1 MERDND
7 KGVRDNAYLTNP
19 NNPRKDEA
27 PVDPSNTS
35 NIGQKVETGVVNK
48 KEGISEQSAEWE
60 DIQERGV
67 PKEGLINSN
76 AERYIKD
83 PSPEEV
89 NHEEAEDDADK
100 LMTRDENSL

>member
-1 MERDND
+1 MEHNND
-7 KGVRDNAYLTNP
+7 KGFTRNADLTNP
-19 NNPRKDEA
+19 NNPKKSEA

-35 NIGQKVETGVVNK
+35 DIGQKVETGVVSK

-67 PKEGLINSN
+67 PGEGLIDDK

-83 PSPEEV
+83 PSPEEA
-89 NHEEAEDDADK
+89 NHEDAENEADK
-100 LMTRDENSL
+100 QMDSPEGDA